1 MRPLTDRNGGNDAI
15 GKRVDRRDGI
25 KTIVKGEMR
34 RADGTVT
41 VTGEGIF
48 ILPRWARE
56 ELAESGGTP
65 PQYE

>member
-1 MRPLTDRNGGNDAI
+1 
-15 GKRVDRRDGI
+15 
-25 KTIVKGEMR
+25 
-34 RADGTVT
+34 VT

-56 ELAESGGTP
+56 ELADGGGTP